1 MSSFCSAVIIALRP
15 PGVAAEYDERAG
27 PGKTLKS
34 PPMRRALLALLAP
47 LAALIGCDV
56 GISQLKPGTSTATE
70 VRSVMGNPTFEWKAP
85 DGSYTWEFARG
96 PEGVVTYMV
105 DIGPDNVL
113 RAIRQVL
120 TQEYFAK
127 IQPEMSRDAVRKLLG
142 RPGQTMPFPN
152 LQEEVWS
159 WKYEQSPGNPWFF
172 NVHFAPGGPVKR
184 TSQQKIESL
193 SP

>member
-1 MSSFCSAVIIALRP
+1 
-15 PGVAAEYDERAG
+15 
-27 PGKTLKS
+27 
-34 PPMRRALLALLAP
+34 MRRFLVALFAP
-47 LAALIGCDV
+47 LAALVGCDA
-56 GISQLKPGTSTATE
+56 GISQLKPGVSTATE

-85 DGSYTWEFARG
+85 DGSTTWEFARG

-105 DIGPDNVL
+105 DLGPDSVM

-120 TQEYFAK
+120 TEAYFAQ
-127 IQPEMSRDAVRKLLG
+127 IRPGMRQDEIRKLIG

-159 WKYEQSPGNPWFF
+159 WRFEQSHGNPWFF
-172 NVHFAPGGPVKR
+172 NVHFAPDGAVKR

-193 SP
+193 NP